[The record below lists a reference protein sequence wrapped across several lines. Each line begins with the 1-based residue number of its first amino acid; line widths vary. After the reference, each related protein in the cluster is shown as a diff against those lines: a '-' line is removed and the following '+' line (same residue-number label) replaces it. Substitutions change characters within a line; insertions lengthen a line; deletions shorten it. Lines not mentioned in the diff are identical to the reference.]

1 MITERYKRI
10 IFRIIALAAVF
21 LVGFYVGGRGSTSK
35 SPAVLD
41 NTNQGQNSSEQVSV
55 MFDFQNGTIF
65 IDEVPWKQGM
75 TVFDALK
82 LATDKEQLGLKYKD
96 YGGTMGVFVQMIG
109 KTKNSESG
117 DRWWQFWV
125 NNNYG
130 KEGASN
136 YSLKQGDAVE
146 WKLVRGQIK
155 N

>member
-21 LVGFYVGGRGSTSK
+21 LVGFYVGGRGSASK
-35 SPAVLD
+35 SPVNLENAI
-41 NTNQGQNSSEQVSV
+41 QGQDNSAQVSV

-65 IDEVPWKQGM
+65 VNEVSWKEGM

-82 LATDKEQLGLKYKD
+82 LATEKEQLGLKYKD
-96 YGGTMGVFVQMIG
+96 YGGTMGVFVEMIG

-117 DRWWQFWV
+117 DKWWQFWV

-130 KEGASN
+130 KEGVSS
-136 YSLKQGDAVE
+136 YLLKQGDVVE
-146 WKLVRGQIK
+146 WKLVNGQIK